1 MYHAREVNYI
11 NSKVL
16 NSFSYVVQSLN
27 WKYKHVETKS
37 VEARVKRP
45 VIFFASL
52 KYCIEESCIL
62 LIILPIKLKFVY
74 CFSKD

>member
-45 VIFFASL
+45 VIF
-52 KYCIEESCIL
+52 CISEVLHRGEL
-62 LIILPIKLKFVY
+62 YLINNLTH
-74 CFSKD
+74 